1 MAKPN
6 NKTKKMEPKASRPEM
21 PGYGMP
27 KSTKGLLPWKWAE
40 QRLRKSHNY
49 WITTVKPDGSP
60 HTMVVWGLWLDGA
73 FLFSTG
79 SQSRKAKNL
88 AENPRC
94 VLCTEKA
101 EEAVVVEGVAEIAEV
116 PVRRVFLK
124 KYKPKYNFD
133 MSGMEK
139 DILSMKEPVFSVRPQ
154 VVFGLYEKKFMSSA
168 TRWKFKA

>member
-1 MAKPN
+1 MVKQSKKADPN
-6 NKTKKMEPKASRPEM
+6 PSRPYM

-27 KSTKGLLPWKWAE
+27 KSTKGLLSWKWAE

-88 AENPRC
+88 VENPHC
-94 VLCTEKA
+94 VVCTEQA
-101 EEAVVVEGVAEIAEV
+101 EEAVIVEGVAEIVAAA
-116 PVRRVFLK
+116 VRPIFLK
-124 KYKPKYNFD
+124 KYKPKYDFD

-139 DILSMKEPVFSVRPQ
+139 DILSMKEPVFAVRPL
-154 VVFGLYEKKFMSSA
+154 VAFGLYEKKFVGSA
-168 TRWKFKA
+168 TRWKFKS

>member
-1 MAKPN
+1 MAKER
-6 NKTKKMEPKASRPEM
+6 KKVDPKPCRPQM

-40 QRLRKSHNY
+40 QRLRNSHNY

-60 HTMVVWGLWLDGA
+60 HTMVVWGLWQDGA

-94 VLCTEKA
+94 VVCTEKA
-101 EEAVVVEGVAEIAEV
+101 EEAVVVEGVAEIAETS
-116 PVRRVFLK
+116 VRPVFLK

-133 MSGMEK
+133 MSGMEQ
-139 DILSMKEPVFSVRPQ
+139 DILSMKEPVFVVRPH
-154 VVFGLYEKKFMSSA
+154 L
-168 TRWKFKA
+168 